1 MSAYRICPDC
11 GHIKW
16 VQDQCIA
23 EIPTHCDSYMQI
35 VDEHIVPILH
45 TLRKKKYQTA
55 FSCQGHFSYIKEFGG
70 EILEMPYICFKATP
84 ISVIERFETL
94 ELGIYPMDV
103 LFKAAN
109 ENMCEI
115 VKLNR
120 WLDLKYEWE
129 MENTINIFY
138 EEDRPVFKT
147 DNFHVRLRSELSRK
161 LFPDIE
167 LDLTKIRNSIY
178 NSVTYTLERRP
189 WHYDYEADYLDR
201 VDNGAHMVSIT
212 PRIWQKKVKKL
223 GLDMSHAE
231 DFLKFCKANAPS
243 TIKRVSKKEV
253 KDE

>member
-1 MSAYRICPDC
+1 MSAYWICPDC
-11 GHIKW
+11 GQIKR
-16 VQDQCIA
+16 VQDQCIT
-23 EIPTHCDSYMQI
+23 EIPTHCNSYMQI
-35 VDEHIVPILH
+35 VDEHMVPILN

-55 FSCQGHFSYIKEFGG
+55 FSCQGHFSYDKEFGG
-70 EILEMPYICFKATP
+70 EILELPYICFKATP
-84 ISVIERFETL
+84 ISVIKRFETL
-94 ELGIYPMDV
+94 EIGIYPMDV

-129 MENTINIFY
+129 MENTISIFY

-147 DNFHVRLRSELSRK
+147 DNFHVRLRSELSRNM
-161 LFPDIE
+161 FPDIE

-201 VDNGAHMVSIT
+201 VDNGACMVSIT
-212 PRIWQKKVKKL
+212 PRIWKRKVKQL
-223 GLDMSHAE
+223 NVDMNTP
-231 DFLKFCKANAPS
+231 DGFMQFCLENSP
-243 TIKRVSKKEV
+243 KRISRRR
-253 KDE
+253 